1 MPEKKSN
8 DNPSAPQSAEKNARA
23 INETGEAL
31 YLSGSKEEALAQFK
45 EAIELD
51 SQCVHAYNNI
61 GVYYWDTGNL
71 AASIDWFQ
79 KALKI
84 KPDDMDTLNNLETI
98 LQIIN
103 HERSMTSSDD

>member
-1 MPEKKSN
+1 
-8 DNPSAPQSAEKNARA
+8 
-23 INETGEAL
+23 
-31 YLSGSKEEALAQFK
+31 LAQFK

-51 SQCVHAYNNI
+51 SQCVHAYNN
-61 GVYYWDTGNL
+61 TGNL